1 MRNLHMIFGK
11 TMVGAALAIAATCGV
26 ASAQGIPEGRLF
38 VFHSTA
44 QASCPALDWHIVVGP
59 GGTLS
64 GMISWDNMK
73 SMAHATGTVN
83 MSARTF
89 SMKAQEVGGQA
100 RTATVDGTVRG
111 DGWLVAN
118 VKGANVSC
126 QGIAVPWFTPPP
138 PNG

>member
-1 MRNLHMIFGK
+1 
-11 TMVGAALAIAATCGV
+11 
-26 ASAQGIPEGRLF
+26 
-38 VFHSTA
+38 
-44 QASCPALDWHIVVGP
+44 
-59 GGTLS
+59 
-64 GMISWDNMK
+64 MK

-118 VKGANVSC
+118 VKGPNVSC